1 VPKIKKVN
9 EIQSLISNPPMYK
22 VILHND
28 DYTPMDFVVSILVN
42 IFHKGLNEA
51 EELMLKVH
59 EEGKA
64 VCGVYVK
71 DIAATKVTQVKEIA
85 RKNGFPLMATMELE
99 R

>member
-1 VPKIKKVN
+1 
-9 EIQSLISNPPMYK
+9 MYK